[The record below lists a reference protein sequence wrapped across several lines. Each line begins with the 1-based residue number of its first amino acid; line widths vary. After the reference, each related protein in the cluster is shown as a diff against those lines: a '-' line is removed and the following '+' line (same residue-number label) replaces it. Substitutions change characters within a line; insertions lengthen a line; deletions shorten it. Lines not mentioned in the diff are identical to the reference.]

1 MDKLNLPSYK
11 ITIKIINNKT
21 HVFDIIRKK
30 YVSLTPEENVRQH
43 FIHYLIHEKEYPPG
57 LIKVE
62 KEIKTKFISGRGDI
76 VVFDRNGEP
85 FLIVECK
92 APEVKISQKSFD
104 QIARY
109 CIKLKAHYV
118 VATNGMEHYCCK
130 LDFEQH
136 KITYLKEIPAFN
148 K

>member
-1 MDKLNLPSYK
+1 MEKLNLPSYK
-11 ITIKIINNKT
+11 ITTKIINNKT
-21 HVFDIIRKK
+21 YVFDIIRKK
-30 YVSLTPEENVRQH
+30 YVPLTPEENVRQQ
-43 FIHYLIHEKEYPPG
+43 FLHYLIQEKNYPPG
-57 LIKVE
+57 LITVE

-109 CIKLKAHYV
+109 CIKLKALYV
-118 VATNGMEHYCCK
+118 AATNGMEHYCCE
-130 LDFEQH
+130 LDFEQQ

-148 K
+148 R